1 MILTPSIIFEVIT
14 LPVSLIMVY
23 QYIVFKKEKISK
35 NIFKY
40 RMILLSLVLIYSLLL
55 YIFPTGNI
63 TTFLSISFF
72 LLSAFLSV
80 KMKEQFKINKGE
92 KE

>member
-55 YIFPTGNI
+55 YIFPTGSI
-63 TTFLSISFF
+63 TSFLSVSFCC
-72 LLSAFLSV
+72 LSIYLSV
-80 KMKEQFKINKGE
+80 KMKEKME
-92 KE
+92 L